1 MMTTL
6 HFAHLSD
13 IHISVLGDHHDM
25 LSGHSAVLLANIFAA
40 LNRVDDLDF
49 VLITGDVL
57 DTAHQAEFN
66 RFQQLIRTLT
76 KPYYILPGNHDRR
89 ELDDTTGLTRCDF
102 ARHFNPQFADRP
114 SASVG
119 QAGYWSVAVSQ
130 NVQLI
135 GLDSPRDEDWG
146 GIIDAAQMAWL
157 EHELAAHAAKLVILA
172 VHHPFHA
179 LAPID
184 HHPHWTKFVCDNGPD
199 MLALLNRYPQVKLV
213 LTGHHHQAKVD
224 HLGARLHIS
233 CPAVAVYPCAY
244 RTFRL
249 SQDGGGTW
257 TLAWQTHFITDEST
271 RADARRR
278 FLTEWQKAP
287 GGFTLDFVED
297 YARLALGSAEDW
309 AGPAELR

>member
-1 MMTTL
+1 MMTAL

-13 IHISVLGDHHDM
+13 IHISALGDHHDM
-25 LSGHSAVLLANIFAA
+25 LSGHTAGFLADILAA

-57 DTAHQAEFN
+57 DTAHQTELD

-76 KPYYILPGNHDRR
+76 KPYYIVPGNHDRR
-89 ELDDTTGLTRCDF
+89 EPNDTTGLTRRDF
-102 ARHFNPQFADRP
+102 ARHFNPQFTDRP
-114 SASVG
+114 GAPEAQV
-119 QAGYWSVAVSQ
+119 GYWSAAVSPQ
-130 NVQLI
+130 VQLI

-146 GIIDAAQMAWL
+146 GVIDAAQLAWL
-157 EHELAAHAAKLVILA
+157 ENELAAQAAKLVILA
-172 VHHPFHA
+172 IHHPFHT

-184 HHPHWTKFVCDNGPD
+184 HHPQWVNFVCDNGPD
-199 MLALLNRYPQVKLV
+199 MLARLDRHPQVKLV

-224 HLGARLHIS
+224 RLGTRLHIA
-233 CPAVAVYPCAY
+233 CPAMAVYPFAY

-249 SQDGGGTW
+249 RQNEADGW
-257 TLAWQTHFITDEST
+257 SLAWQTHFITNEST

-287 GGFTLDFVED
+287 GDFTPDFVEA
-297 YARLALGSAEDW
+297 YARLALGRATDQ
-309 AGPAELR
+309 AGQATLK